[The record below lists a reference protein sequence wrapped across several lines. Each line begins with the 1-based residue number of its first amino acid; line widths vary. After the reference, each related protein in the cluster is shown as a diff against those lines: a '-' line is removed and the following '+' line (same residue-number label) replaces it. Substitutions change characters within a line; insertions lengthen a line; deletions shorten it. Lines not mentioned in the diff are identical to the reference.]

1 MATVLNKRDVALQAA
16 SPRTVTVNLG
26 STVNVDGTVAGA
38 NAATVVSN
46 ASTGASHAGSTGNP
60 HSADLDDI
68 ANGVTYFRTNANQVT
83 GAGRAYNALD
93 SSNEYVKSL
102 TSTKLTVVGSNPTTG
117 WVGDANGIR
126 MYQGGTLKVN
136 IPVSGSPSFTGDI
149 SGGSNINITG
159 QGRFDGATTEGGVTY
174 AGVFNSSGGS
184 AHGIGGW
191 STTGLGVWG
200 NATSGSGVFGSASTG
215 TGVKAQAT
223 GSGTALQV
231 IGPMT
236 ITSTALVSNLNA
248 DRVDGYHASSFAKL
262 SGGNTFS
269 GDQTFSNNITVTG
282 LVRGGDFRTDQA
294 AVTGTATATFPGNN
308 KPGSTTTVKFVPF
321 TVNGVFGHMAWWPNV

>member
-1 MATVLNKRDVALQAA
+1 M
-16 SPRTVTVNLG
+16 
-26 STVNVDGTVAGA
+26 
-38 NAATVVSN
+38 
-46 ASTGASHAGSTGNP
+46 
-60 HSADLDDI
+60 DDI
-68 ANGVTYFRTNANQVT
+68 ANGITYFRTNANQVT

-102 TSTKLTVVGSNPTTG
+102 TSTKLTVVGSNPTNG

-136 IPVSGSPSFTGDI
+136 IPVSGSPDFTGDI

-159 QGRFDGATTEGGVTY
+159 TGKFNGLTLSSGNNY
-174 AGVFNSSGGS
+174 AGVFNESQNAPYGLIGWAGTNGIGVSGAAAGAGVSSFGVSGTNSSGVGVIGS
-184 AHGIGGW
+184 A
-191 STTGLGVWG
+191 T
-200 NATSGSGVFGSASTG
+200 NG
-215 TGVKAQAT
+215 TGVRASA
-223 GSGTALQV
+223 SLGTALDV
-231 IGPMT
+231 VGKMKIS
-236 ITSTALVSNLNA
+236 STALVSNLNA
-248 DRVDGYHASSFAKL
+248 DQVDGFHASSFAKL

-269 GDQTFSNNITVTG
+269 GDQTFPNNITVTG